1 MDSVILLLILATLV
15 SMLRGHR
22 KTALTLFALSL
33 VSMLLLF
40 SHHATDKLPL
50 SF

>member
-1 MDSVILLLILATLV
+1 MDTIILLLILATLV
-15 SMLRGHR
+15 AMLRGYR
-22 KTALTLFALSL
+22 KTALALFALSL
-33 VSMLLLF
+33 LSMLLLF